1 MDLPVT
7 GECRLLHTC
16 EMCEHN
22 NDDDCKADHNEHNR
36 WLVNK
41 RMGDVKYKIIVGSN
55 KGGVGKSTVTTNLA
69 CALSQKGYKVGL
81 ADADLHGP
89 NVPKLVNAESVRLKA
104 EETGIIPFE
113 TENGLR
119 VASLGFLIEDPNMHI
134 AWRDAV
140 KFDFIV
146 ELLGNINWGELD
158 YLLFDLPPGT
168 GNEQITIIDFIGEV
182 DGAIIVTTPQD
193 LALLDARKMISFAR
207 DSNVPIVG
215 VIENMS
221 YFIFEGAE
229 RSKLE
234 KLVETELKGM
244 NLSSE
249 DETKVQNLFDK
260 ILNQEHHIF
269 KTGGGK
275 RLAEELVLPYLGA
288 IPLDTDITSQSDEGI
303 PVVISKPNCSATKA
317 FLELAENCHK
327 FLNPE
332 ETLATG

>member
-1 MDLPVT
+1 MVVT

-16 EMCEHN
+16 EMCEFN
-22 NDDDCKADHNEHNR
+22 NETDCKADKNEHNR

-41 RMGDVKYKIIVGSN
+41 RMNEIKHKLIVGSN

-69 CALSQKGYKVGL
+69 IALQESGYSVGL

-89 NVPKLVNAESVRLKA
+89 NIPKLLQAENVRLKSTDVGIDPY
-104 EETGIIPFE
+104 ETS
-113 TENGLR
+113 NGLK

-140 KFDFIV
+140 KYDFII
-146 ELLGNINWGELD
+146 ELLGNINWGPLD

-182 DGAIIVTTPQD
+182 DGAVVVTTPQD
-193 LALLDARKMISFAR
+193 LAILDARKMISSSR

-221 YFIFEGAE
+221 TMTCPHC
-229 RSKLE
+229 E
-234 KLVETELKGM
+234 KDIDV
-244 NLSSE
+244 
-249 DETKVQNLFDK
+249 
-260 ILNQEHHIF
+260 F
-269 KTGGGK
+269 KKGGGK
-275 RLAEELVLPYLGA
+275 NLAEELVLPYLGS
-288 IPLDTDITSQSDEGI
+288 IPLDGEIVANSDSGQ
-303 PVVISKPNCSATKA
+303 PVVLSRPDSVAAKA
-317 FLELAENCHK
+317 FMKLAENCHK

-332 ETLATG
+332 EAFKK

>member
-1 MDLPVT
+1 MVVT

-16 EMCEHN
+16 EMCEFN
-22 NDDDCKADHNEHNR
+22 NETDCKADKNEHNR

-41 RMGDVKYKIIVGSN
+41 RMNEIKHKLIIGSN

-69 CALSQKGYKVGL
+69 IALQESGYSVGL

-89 NVPKLVNAESVRLKA
+89 NIPKLLQAENVRLKSTDVGIDPY
-104 EETGIIPFE
+104 ETS
-113 TENGLR
+113 NGLK

-140 KFDFIV
+140 KYDFII
-146 ELLGNINWGELD
+146 ELLGNINWGPLD

-182 DGAIIVTTPQD
+182 DGAVVVTTPQD
-193 LALLDARKMISFAR
+193 LAILDARKMISFSR

-221 YFIFEGAE
+221 TM
-229 RSKLE
+229 SCPHCE
-234 KLVETELKGM
+234 KDIDV
-244 NLSSE
+244 
-249 DETKVQNLFDK
+249 
-260 ILNQEHHIF
+260 F
-269 KTGGGK
+269 KKGGGK
-275 RLAEELVLPYLGA
+275 KLAEELVLPYLGS
-288 IPLDTDITSQSDEGI
+288 IPLDGEIVANSDSGQ
-303 PVVISKPNCSATKA
+303 PVVLARPDSVAAKA
-317 FLELAENCHK
+317 FMKLAENCHK

-332 ETLATG
+332 EAFKK

>member
-1 MDLPVT
+1 MVVT

-16 EMCEHN
+16 EMCEFN
-22 NDDDCKADHNEHNR
+22 NETDCKADKNEHNR

-41 RMGDVKYKIIVGSN
+41 RMNEIKHKLIVGSN

-69 CALSQKGYKVGL
+69 IALQESGYSVGL

-89 NVPKLVNAESVRLKA
+89 NIPKLLQAENVRLKSTDVGIDPY
-104 EETGIIPFE
+104 ETS
-113 TENGLR
+113 NGLK

-140 KFDFIV
+140 KYDFII
-146 ELLGNINWGELD
+146 ELLGNINWGPLD

-182 DGAIIVTTPQD
+182 DGAVVVTTPQD
-193 LALLDARKMISFAR
+193 LAILDARKMISFSR

-221 YFIFEGAE
+221 TM
-229 RSKLE
+229 SCPHCE
-234 KLVETELKGM
+234 KDIDV
-244 NLSSE
+244 
-249 DETKVQNLFDK
+249 
-260 ILNQEHHIF
+260 F
-269 KTGGGK
+269 KKGGGK
-275 RLAEELVLPYLGA
+275 NLAEELVLPYLGS
-288 IPLDTDITSQSDEGI
+288 IPLDGEIVANSDNGQ
-303 PVVISKPNCSATKA
+303 PVVLSRPDSVAAKA
-317 FLELAENCHK
+317 FMKLAENCHK

-332 ETLATG
+332 EVFKK

>member
-16 EMCEHN
+16 EMCEYN
-22 NDDDCKADHNEHNR
+22 NDNDCKADHNEHNR
-36 WLVNK
+36 WLVNH
-41 RMGDVKYKIIVGSN
+41 RMNDIKFKLIVGSN

-69 CALSQKGYKVGL
+69 IALAEKGYKVGL

-89 NVPKLVNAESVRLKA
+89 NIPKLINAENIRLKA
-104 EETGIIPFE
+104 EDDGIMPYETR
-113 TENGLR
+113 NGLK

-140 KFDFIV
+140 KYDFII

-158 YLLFDLPPGT
+158 YLLIDLPPGT

-182 DGAIIVTTPQD
+182 DGCVVVTTPQD

-215 VIENMS
+215 IIENMS
-221 YFIFEGAE
+221 TMACPHCDGEID
-229 RSKLE
+229 
-234 KLVETELKGM
+234 V
-244 NLSSE
+244 
-249 DETKVQNLFDK
+249 
-260 ILNQEHHIF
+260 F
-269 KTGGGK
+269 KRGGGK
-275 RLAEELVLPYLGA
+275 KLAEELVLPYLGS
-288 IPLDTDITSQSDEGI
+288 IPLDAEVAIRSDSGE
-303 PVVISKPNCSATKA
+303 PVVLSRPDSAATKA
-317 FLELAENCHK
+317 FLSLAENCHK

-332 ETLATG
+332 ESLKAS

>member
-1 MDLPVT
+1 MVVT

-16 EMCEHN
+16 EMCEFN
-22 NDDDCKADHNEHNR
+22 NETDCKADKNEHNR

-41 RMGDVKYKIIVGSN
+41 RMNEIKHKLIIGSN

-69 CALSQKGYKVGL
+69 IALQESGYSVGL

-89 NVPKLVNAESVRLKA
+89 NIPKLLQAENVRLKSTDVGIDPY
-104 EETGIIPFE
+104 ETS
-113 TENGLR
+113 NGLK

-140 KFDFIV
+140 KYDFII
-146 ELLGNINWGELD
+146 ELLGNINWGPLD

-182 DGAIIVTTPQD
+182 DGAVVVTTPQD
-193 LALLDARKMISFAR
+193 LAILDARKMISFSR

-221 YFIFEGAE
+221 TMSCPHCAKDID
-229 RSKLE
+229 
-234 KLVETELKGM
+234 V
-244 NLSSE
+244 
-249 DETKVQNLFDK
+249 
-260 ILNQEHHIF
+260 F
-269 KTGGGK
+269 KKGGGQK
-275 RLAEELVLPYLGA
+275 LAEELVLPYLGS
-288 IPLDTDITSQSDEGI
+288 IPLDGEIVANSDSGQ
-303 PVVISKPNCSATKA
+303 PVVLARPDSVAAKA
-317 FLELAENCHK
+317 FMKLAENCHK

-332 ETLATG
+332 EPFKK

>member
-16 EMCEHN
+16 EMCEYN
-22 NDDDCKADHNEHNR
+22 NDNDCKADHNEHNR
-36 WLVNK
+36 WLVNH
-41 RMGDVKYKIIVGSN
+41 RMNDIKFKLIVGSN

-69 CALSQKGYKVGL
+69 IALAEKGFKVGL

-89 NVPKLVNAESVRLKA
+89 NIPKLINAENIRLKA
-104 EETGIIPFE
+104 EDDGIMPYETR
-113 TENGLR
+113 NGLK

-140 KFDFIV
+140 KYDFII

-158 YLLFDLPPGT
+158 YLLIDLPPGT

-182 DGAIIVTTPQD
+182 DGCVVVTTPQD

-221 YFIFEGAE
+221 TMACPHCDGEID
-229 RSKLE
+229 
-234 KLVETELKGM
+234 V
-244 NLSSE
+244 
-249 DETKVQNLFDK
+249 
-260 ILNQEHHIF
+260 F
-269 KTGGGK
+269 KRGGGK
-275 RLAEELVLPYLGA
+275 KLAEELVLPYLGS
-288 IPLDTDITSQSDEGI
+288 IPLDAEVAIRSDSGE
-303 PVVISKPNCSATKA
+303 PVVLSRPDSPAAKA
-317 FLELAENCHK
+317 FLALAENCHK

-332 ETLATG
+332 ESLKAS

>member
-1 MDLPVT
+1 MVVT

-16 EMCEHN
+16 EMCEFN
-22 NDDDCKADHNEHNR
+22 NETDCKADKNEHNR

-41 RMGDVKYKIIVGSN
+41 RMNEIKHKLIIGSN

-69 CALSQKGYKVGL
+69 IALQESGYSVGL

-89 NVPKLVNAESVRLKA
+89 NIPKLLQAENVRLKSTDVGIDPY
-104 EETGIIPFE
+104 ETS
-113 TENGLR
+113 NGLK

-140 KFDFIV
+140 KYDFII
-146 ELLGNINWGELD
+146 ELLGNINWGPLD

-168 GNEQITIIDFIGEV
+168 GNEQITIIDFIGDV

-193 LALLDARKMISFAR
+193 LAILDARKMISFSR

-221 YFIFEGAE
+221 TMACPHCAKDID
-229 RSKLE
+229 
-234 KLVETELKGM
+234 V
-244 NLSSE
+244 
-249 DETKVQNLFDK
+249 
-260 ILNQEHHIF
+260 F
-269 KTGGGK
+269 KKGGGQK
-275 RLAEELVLPYLGA
+275 LAEELVLPYLGS
-288 IPLDTDITSQSDEGI
+288 IPLDGEIVANSDSGQ
-303 PVVISKPNCSATKA
+303 PVVLSRPDSVAAKA
-317 FLELAENCHK
+317 FMKLAENCHK

-332 ETLATG
+332 EAFKK

>member
-1 MDLPVT
+1 MVVT

-16 EMCEHN
+16 EMCEFN
-22 NDDDCKADHNEHNR
+22 NETDCKADKNEHNR

-41 RMGDVKYKIIVGSN
+41 RMNEIKHKLIVGSN

-69 CALSQKGYKVGL
+69 IALQESGYSVGL

-89 NVPKLVNAESVRLKA
+89 NIPKLLQAENVRLKSTDVGIDPY
-104 EETGIIPFE
+104 ETS
-113 TENGLR
+113 NGLN

-140 KFDFIV
+140 KYDFII
-146 ELLGNINWGELD
+146 ELLGNINWGPLD

-182 DGAIIVTTPQD
+182 DGAVVVTTPQD
-193 LALLDARKMISFAR
+193 LAILDARKMISFSR

-221 YFIFEGAE
+221 TM
-229 RSKLE
+229 SCPHCE
-234 KLVETELKGM
+234 KDIDV
-244 NLSSE
+244 
-249 DETKVQNLFDK
+249 
-260 ILNQEHHIF
+260 F
-269 KTGGGK
+269 KKGGGK
-275 RLAEELVLPYLGA
+275 NLAEELVLPYLGS
-288 IPLDTDITSQSDEGI
+288 IPLDGEIVANSDNGQ
-303 PVVISKPNCSATKA
+303 PVVLSRPDSVAAKA
-317 FLELAENCHK
+317 FMKLAENCHK

-332 ETLATG
+332 EAFKK

>member
-1 MDLPVT
+1 MVVT

-16 EMCEHN
+16 EMCEFN
-22 NDDDCKADHNEHNR
+22 NDTDCKADKNEHNR

-41 RMGDVKYKIIVGSN
+41 RMNDIKFKLIIGSN

-69 CALSQKGYKVGL
+69 VALAEKGFKVGL

-89 NVPKLVNAESVRLKA
+89 NVPKLMGAENIRLRA
-104 EETGIIPFE
+104 TEEGIDPYE
-113 TENGLR
+113 TRNGLK

-140 KFDFIV
+140 KYDFII
-146 ELLGNINWGELD
+146 ELLGNIHWGELD

-182 DGAIIVTTPQD
+182 DGAVIVTTPQE

-215 VIENMS
+215 IIENMS
-221 YFIFEGAE
+221 TMSCPHCDKEIDVF
-229 RSKLE
+229 SK
-234 KLVETELKGM
+234 
-244 NLSSE
+244 
-249 DETKVQNLFDK
+249 
-260 ILNQEHHIF
+260 
-269 KTGGGK
+269 GGGE
-275 RLAEELVLPYLGA
+275 RLAEELVLPYLGS
-288 IPLDTDITSQSDEGI
+288 IPLDGDIVTQSDSGD
-303 PVVISKPNCSATKA
+303 PVVMSKPDSVAAKA
-317 FLELAENCHK
+317 FLQLADNCHK

-332 ETLATG
+332 TANAE

>member
-1 MDLPVT
+1 MVVT

-16 EMCEHN
+16 EMCEFN
-22 NDDDCKADHNEHNR
+22 NETDCKADKNEHNR

-41 RMGDVKYKIIVGSN
+41 RMNEIKHKLIVGSN

-69 CALSQKGYKVGL
+69 IAPQESGYSVGL

-89 NVPKLVNAESVRLKA
+89 NIPKLLQAENVRLKSTDVGIDPY
-104 EETGIIPFE
+104 ETS
-113 TENGLR
+113 NGLK

-140 KFDFIV
+140 KYDFII
-146 ELLGNINWGELD
+146 ELLGNINWGPLD

-182 DGAIIVTTPQD
+182 DGAVVVTTPQD
-193 LALLDARKMISFAR
+193 LAILDARKMISFSR

-221 YFIFEGAE
+221 TMTCPHC
-229 RSKLE
+229 E
-234 KLVETELKGM
+234 KDIDV
-244 NLSSE
+244 
-249 DETKVQNLFDK
+249 
-260 ILNQEHHIF
+260 F
-269 KTGGGK
+269 KKGGGK
-275 RLAEELVLPYLGA
+275 NLAEELVLPYLGS
-288 IPLDTDITSQSDEGI
+288 IPLDGEIVANSDNGQ
-303 PVVISKPNCSATKA
+303 PVVLSRPDSVAAKA
-317 FLELAENCHK
+317 FMKLAENCHK

-332 ETLATG
+332 EAFKK

>member
-1 MDLPVT
+1 MVVT

-16 EMCEHN
+16 EMCEFN
-22 NDDDCKADHNEHNR
+22 NETDCKADKNEHNR

-41 RMGDVKYKIIVGSN
+41 RMNEIKHKLIIGSN

-69 CALSQKGYKVGL
+69 IALQESGYSVGL

-89 NVPKLVNAESVRLKA
+89 NIPKLLQAENVRLKSTDVGIDPY
-104 EETGIIPFE
+104 ETS
-113 TENGLR
+113 NGLK

-140 KFDFIV
+140 KYDFII
-146 ELLGNINWGELD
+146 ELLGNINWGPLD

-182 DGAIIVTTPQD
+182 DGAVVVTTPQD
-193 LALLDARKMISFAR
+193 LAILDARKMISFSR

-221 YFIFEGAE
+221 TM
-229 RSKLE
+229 SCPHCE
-234 KLVETELKGM
+234 KDIDV
-244 NLSSE
+244 
-249 DETKVQNLFDK
+249 
-260 ILNQEHHIF
+260 F
-269 KTGGGK
+269 KKGGGQK
-275 RLAEELVLPYLGA
+275 LAEELVLPYLGS
-288 IPLDTDITSQSDEGI
+288 IPLDGDIVANSDSGQ
-303 PVVISKPNCSATKA
+303 PVVLSRPDSIASKA
-317 FLELAENCHK
+317 FMTLAENCHK

-332 ETLATG
+332 EAFKK

>member
-16 EMCEHN
+16 EMCEYN
-22 NDDDCKADHNEHNR
+22 NDNDCKADHNEHNR
-36 WLVNK
+36 WIVNH
-41 RMGDVKYKIIVGSN
+41 RMNDIKFKLIVGSN

-69 CALSQKGYKVGL
+69 IALAEKGYKVGL

-89 NVPKLVNAESVRLKA
+89 NIPKLINAENIRLKA
-104 EETGIIPFE
+104 EDDGIMPYETR
-113 TENGLR
+113 NGLK

-140 KFDFIV
+140 KYDFII

-158 YLLFDLPPGT
+158 YLLIDLPPGT

-182 DGAIIVTTPQD
+182 DGCVVVTTPQD

-215 VIENMS
+215 IIENMS
-221 YFIFEGAE
+221 TMACPHCDGEID
-229 RSKLE
+229 
-234 KLVETELKGM
+234 V
-244 NLSSE
+244 
-249 DETKVQNLFDK
+249 
-260 ILNQEHHIF
+260 F
-269 KTGGGK
+269 KRGGGK
-275 RLAEELVLPYLGA
+275 KLAEELVLPYLGS
-288 IPLDTDITSQSDEGI
+288 IPLDAEVAIRSDSGE
-303 PVVISKPNCSATKA
+303 PVVLSRPDSAAAKA
-317 FLELAENCHK
+317 FLELAQNCHK

-332 ETLATG
+332 ESLKAS

>member
-1 MDLPVT
+1 MVVT

-16 EMCEHN
+16 EMCEFN
-22 NDDDCKADHNEHNR
+22 NETDCKADKNEHNR

-41 RMGDVKYKIIVGSN
+41 RMNEIKHKLIIGSN

-69 CALSQKGYKVGL
+69 IALQESGYSVGL

-89 NVPKLVNAESVRLKA
+89 NIPKLLQAENVRLKSTDVGIDPY
-104 EETGIIPFE
+104 ETS
-113 TENGLR
+113 NGLK

-140 KFDFIV
+140 KYDFII
-146 ELLGNINWGELD
+146 ELLGNINWGPLD

-182 DGAIIVTTPQD
+182 DGAVVVTTPQD
-193 LALLDARKMISFAR
+193 LAILDARKMISFSR

-221 YFIFEGAE
+221 TM
-229 RSKLE
+229 SCPHC
-234 KLVETELKGM
+234 
-244 NLSSE
+244 
-249 DETKVQNLFDK
+249 DK
-260 ILNQEHHIF
+260 DIDVF
-269 KTGGGK
+269 KKGGGK
-275 RLAEELVLPYLGA
+275 KLAEELVLPYLGS
-288 IPLDTDITSQSDEGI
+288 IPLDGDIVANSDSGQ
-303 PVVISKPNCSATKA
+303 PVVLSRPDSTAAKA
-317 FLELAENCHK
+317 FMKLAENCHK

-332 ETLATG
+332 EAFKK

>member
-16 EMCEHN
+16 EMCEYN
-22 NDDDCKADHNEHNR
+22 NDNDCKADHNEHNR
-36 WLVNK
+36 WLVNH
-41 RMGDVKYKIIVGSN
+41 RMNDIKFKLIVGSN

-69 CALSQKGYKVGL
+69 IALAEKGFKVGL

-89 NVPKLVNAESVRLKA
+89 NIPKLLNAENIRLKA
-104 EETGIIPFE
+104 EDDGIMPYETR
-113 TENGLR
+113 NGLK

-140 KFDFIV
+140 KYDFII

-158 YLLFDLPPGT
+158 YLLIDLPPGT

-182 DGAIIVTTPQD
+182 DGCVVVTTPQD

-215 VIENMS
+215 IIENMS
-221 YFIFEGAE
+221 TMACPHCDGEID
-229 RSKLE
+229 
-234 KLVETELKGM
+234 V
-244 NLSSE
+244 
-249 DETKVQNLFDK
+249 
-260 ILNQEHHIF
+260 F
-269 KTGGGK
+269 KRGGGK
-275 RLAEELVLPYLGA
+275 KLAEELVLPYLGS
-288 IPLDTDITSQSDEGI
+288 IPLDAEVAIRSDSGE
-303 PVVISKPNCSATKA
+303 PVVLSRPDSSAAKA
-317 FLELAENCHK
+317 FLELAANCHK

-332 ETLATG
+332 ESLKAS

>member
-1 MDLPVT
+1 MVVT

-16 EMCEHN
+16 EMCEFN
-22 NDDDCKADHNEHNR
+22 NETDCKADKNEHNR

-41 RMGDVKYKIIVGSN
+41 RMNEIKHKLIVGSN

-69 CALSQKGYKVGL
+69 IALQESGYSVGL

-89 NVPKLVNAESVRLKA
+89 NIPKLLQAENVRLKSTDVGIDPY
-104 EETGIIPFE
+104 ETS
-113 TENGLR
+113 NGLK

-140 KFDFIV
+140 KYDFII
-146 ELLGNINWGELD
+146 ELLGNINWGPLD

-182 DGAIIVTTPQD
+182 DGAVVVTTPQD
-193 LALLDARKMISFAR
+193 LAVLDARKMISFSR

-221 YFIFEGAE
+221 TMTCPHC
-229 RSKLE
+229 E
-234 KLVETELKGM
+234 KDIDV
-244 NLSSE
+244 
-249 DETKVQNLFDK
+249 
-260 ILNQEHHIF
+260 F
-269 KTGGGK
+269 KKGGGK
-275 RLAEELVLPYLGA
+275 NLAEELVLPYLGS
-288 IPLDTDITSQSDEGI
+288 IPLDGEIVANSDNGQ
-303 PVVISKPNCSATKA
+303 PVVLSRPDSVAAKA
-317 FLELAENCHK
+317 FMKLAENCHK

-332 ETLATG
+332 EAFKK

>member
-1 MDLPVT
+1 MVVT

-16 EMCEHN
+16 EMCEFN
-22 NDDDCKADHNEHNR
+22 NETDCKADKNEHNR

-41 RMGDVKYKIIVGSN
+41 RMNEIKHKLIIGSN

-69 CALSQKGYKVGL
+69 IALQESGYSVGL

-89 NVPKLVNAESVRLKA
+89 NIPKLLQAENVRLKSTDVGIDPY
-104 EETGIIPFE
+104 ETS
-113 TENGLR
+113 NGLK

-140 KFDFIV
+140 KYDFII
-146 ELLGNINWGELD
+146 ELLGNINWGPLD

-182 DGAIIVTTPQD
+182 DGAVVVTTPQD
-193 LALLDARKMISFAR
+193 LAILDARKMISFSR

-221 YFIFEGAE
+221 TMNCPHC
-229 RSKLE
+229 E
-234 KLVETELKGM
+234 KDIDV
-244 NLSSE
+244 
-249 DETKVQNLFDK
+249 
-260 ILNQEHHIF
+260 F
-269 KTGGGK
+269 KKGGGQK
-275 RLAEELVLPYLGA
+275 LAEELVLPYLGS
-288 IPLDTDITSQSDEGI
+288 IPLDGDIVANSDSGQ
-303 PVVISKPNCSATKA
+303 PVVLSRPDSVASKA
-317 FLELAENCHK
+317 FMKLAENCHK

-332 ETLATG
+332 EAFKK

>member
-1 MDLPVT
+1 MVVT

-16 EMCEHN
+16 EMCEFN
-22 NDDDCKADHNEHNR
+22 NETDCKADKNEHNR

-41 RMGDVKYKIIVGSN
+41 RMNEIKHKLIIGSN

-69 CALSQKGYKVGL
+69 IALQESGYSVGL

-89 NVPKLVNAESVRLKA
+89 NIPKLLQAENIRLKSTDVGIDPY
-104 EETGIIPFE
+104 ETS
-113 TENGLR
+113 NGLK

-140 KFDFIV
+140 KYDFII
-146 ELLGNINWGELD
+146 ELLGNINWGPLD

-182 DGAIIVTTPQD
+182 DGAVVVATPQD
-193 LALLDARKMISFAR
+193 LAILDARKMISFSR

-221 YFIFEGAE
+221 TM
-229 RSKLE
+229 SCPHC
-234 KLVETELKGM
+234 
-244 NLSSE
+244 
-249 DETKVQNLFDK
+249 DK
-260 ILNQEHHIF
+260 DIDVF
-269 KTGGGK
+269 KKGGGQK
-275 RLAEELVLPYLGA
+275 LAEELVLPYLGS
-288 IPLDTDITSQSDEGI
+288 IPLDGEIVANSDSGQ
-303 PVVISKPNCSATKA
+303 PVVLSRPDSSAAKA
-317 FLELAENCHK
+317 FMKLAENCHK

-332 ETLATG
+332 EAFKK